1 MDPTEDPVAS
11 GLSRMHF
18 AHDFSAIEKFE
29 WLLGIPFCTILDRVP
44 IPMTLPNQLYWGQ
57 SNWLPEF
64 PWFSARVPWRLRK
77 PRSWSCKCY
86 PTIWWPKS
94 GLGSYRWVMNSC
106 ETSTCVLN
114 MNHHVWC
121 FNLHFEG
128 LEFHVCCLSPA
139 LENSMFLLVK
149 PSVFVAWFLKPQF
162 SVKPHSW
169 VKYAKSIHIPWF
181 PKSPGFVYKNP
192 WHFGR
197 EQNPRVEASDAGFEP
212 HLGAIGGN
220 PKIAGVS
227 HWNGD

>member
-11 GLSRMHF
+11 VLSRMHF

-29 WLLGIPFCTILDRVP
+29 WLLGIPFCTILDHVP
-44 IPMTLPNQLYWGQ
+44 IPMTLPNQLHWGQ

-114 MNHHVWC
+114 MNHHVWF

-128 LEFHVCCLSPA
+128 LEFHVCCLSPF
-139 LENSMFLLVK
+139 LKIQCFSSLNHQFLLLGSLNLNFQQK
-149 PSVFVAWFLKPQF
+149 K
-162 SVKPHSW
+162 HSC
-169 VKYAKSIHIPWF
+169 
-181 PKSPGFVYKNP
+181 
-192 WHFGR
+192 
-197 EQNPRVEASDAGFEP
+197 
-212 HLGAIGGN
+212 
-220 PKIAGVS
+220 
-227 HWNGD
+227 